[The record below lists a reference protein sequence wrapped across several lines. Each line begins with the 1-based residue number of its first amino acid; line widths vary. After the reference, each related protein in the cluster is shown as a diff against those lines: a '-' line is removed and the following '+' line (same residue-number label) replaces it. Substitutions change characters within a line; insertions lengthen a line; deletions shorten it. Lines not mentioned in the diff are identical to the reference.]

1 MSKLKDGQAIPR
13 EVAEVYANARGRTGA
28 LLPEIPANLILPA
41 TPFIVQDP
49 IQAKKDDWKKRL
61 GEPVEIPYEGGISAK
76 IRALEVT
83 NIASRFLLELG
94 DCIGAFNKDIQDRGV
109 PQVDCPK
116 LVLEDYSTSK
126 MHGNV
131 TIARDSTS
139 TFSKGNTCLFR
150 ARLTGAYVIVV

>member
-116 LVLEDYSTSK
+116 LVL
-126 MHGNV
+126 
-131 TIARDSTS
+131 
-139 TFSKGNTCLFR
+139 
-150 ARLTGAYVIVV
+150 